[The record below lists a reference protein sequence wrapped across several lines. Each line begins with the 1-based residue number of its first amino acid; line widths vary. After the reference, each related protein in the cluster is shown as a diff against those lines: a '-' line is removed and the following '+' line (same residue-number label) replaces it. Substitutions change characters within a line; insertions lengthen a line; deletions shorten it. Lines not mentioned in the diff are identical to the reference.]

1 MDPSHLLTWF
11 GLALGGVGAAA
22 LVVGGSLL
30 LLDDVLADR
39 AALDRL
45 RHGPGG
51 PGGPVGAR
59 TGHRTGVRTGIG
71 TGTGVRS

>member
-51 PGGPVGAR
+51 PGGAR
-59 TGHRTGVRTGIG
+59 TGHRTRVRTGIG